1 MQFVTLQVL
10 KDYHSVEGFTLSLY
24 ISTQSNLVQDLV
36 SIAGL
41 LAVLVIAGSFLDEN
55 LLVVF
60 H

>member
-10 KDYHSVEGFTLSLY
+10 KDYHSVKGFTLSLY